1 MRHTSISLNQ
11 PIELVN
17 ITSINPLI
25 SKCVIKVCYVGELPN
40 RNNTII
46 TKETALGL
54 AQSLPGSPIVGFYSE
69 EKKDFLGHEKELIVD
84 DNGDLRFVE
93 ITRPYGF
100 VDLQAKVWFEKFLDD
115 GMVEREYLCTEGYLW
130 TGQYPECQR
139 VITQGD
145 NQSMELDKE
154 LTKATRAK
162 VDNSLIDFFIINEA
176 VMSKLCILG
185 EDTEPC
191 FEGAGIKGEI
201 PKIQFS
207 FEDDF
212 KNQLCN
218 MMNEIREFMLK
229 GGKEEM
235 SEENKVLE
243 NEGKIDET
251 VENNFEKKTEEE
263 ICPKCGKEVSA
274 CECEPETE
282 HAKKK
287 KEDEE
292 KEPEDG
298 EKKPSEEPAKEE
310 PKEDKKSEEPAKKEE
325 PVEEDEEEKKKK
337 AKSKYNLVEESEL
350 SALQEKYDG
359 LSANYEALQSE
370 IESLR
375 EFKKTAERKDKQAMI
390 DSFTMLGDT
399 EKADVVENI
408 DKYSV
413 DEIEAKLAVVC
424 LRNKISF
431 SVEEE
436 TKANSQVNTS
446 FNLSE
451 TQEDD
456 LMPAWVKAVKATKDS
471 ENQ

>member
-191 FEGAGIKGEI
+191 FEGAGIKCEI

-212 KNQLCN
+212 KNQLYN

-263 ICPKCGKEVSA
+263 MRQKGGKEESA
-274 CECEPETE
+274 CE
-282 HAKKK
+282 
-287 KEDEE
+287 
-292 KEPEDG
+292 
-298 EKKPSEEPAKEE
+298 
-310 PKEDKKSEEPAKKEE
+310 
-325 PVEEDEEEKKKK
+325 
-337 AKSKYNLVEESEL
+337 
-350 SALQEKYDG
+350 
-359 LSANYEALQSE
+359 
-370 IESLR
+370 
-375 EFKKTAERKDKQAMI
+375 
-390 DSFTMLGDT
+390 
-399 EKADVVENI
+399 
-408 DKYSV
+408 
-413 DEIEAKLAVVC
+413 
-424 LRNKISF
+424 
-431 SVEEE
+431 
-436 TKANSQVNTS
+436 
-446 FNLSE
+446 
-451 TQEDD
+451 
-456 LMPAWVKAVKATKDS
+456 
-471 ENQ
+471 

>member
-1 MRHTSISLNQ
+1 
-11 PIELVN
+11 
-17 ITSINPLI
+17 
-25 SKCVIKVCYVGELPN
+25 
-40 RNNTII
+40 
-46 TKETALGL
+46 
-54 AQSLPGSPIVGFYSE
+54 
-69 EKKDFLGHEKELIVD
+69 
-84 DNGDLRFVE
+84 
-93 ITRPYGF
+93 
-100 VDLQAKVWFEKFLDD
+100 
-115 GMVEREYLCTEGYLW
+115 
-130 TGQYPECQR
+130 
-139 VITQGD
+139 
-145 NQSMELDKE
+145 MELDKE

-274 CECEPETE
+274 CECDPETE

-292 KEPEDG
+292 KKPEDG

-325 PVEEDEEEKKKK
+325 PAEEDEEEKKKK